1 MTAYVIRE
9 LQNAQSY
16 REGETIQANSL
27 TIAKRKATRD
37 QYFQDTVLT
46 IESVQTGLV
55 LSTKT
60 DGQWNDIFFP
70 PT

>member
-1 MTAYVIRE
+1 MRTYIIRE

-27 TIAKRKATRD
+27 TIAKRKASNM
-37 QYFQDTVLT
+37 QFFQDTVLT
-46 IESVQTGLV
+46 IESENGHL

-60 DGQWNDIFFP
+60 DNQWTNAPSIK
-70 PT
+70 